1 MTSNNG
7 TINADLN
14 QQYQTLAS
22 IFTEQIDCLDRLLD
36 CIHTERTALA
46 ELETETVIEV
56 SNQKQQLMTQAET
69 TMTEAKALIEPLKD
83 DDPEAS
89 VEALFK
95 DLDPTGDLN
104 RLRERMIA
112 LTDRCLIENRQN
124 SVQIRRQN
132 QQVHAALCVLRGEDH
147 QKPFYTAQ
155 GERSVGYG
163 NRILGKA

>member
-1 MTSNNG
+1 MTSNN
-7 TINADLN
+7 ISVNDDFN
-14 QQYQTLAS
+14 QQYQALAS
-22 IFTEQIDCLDRLLD
+22 IFIEQIDCLDRLLD

-46 ELETETVIEV
+46 DLATETVIEV
-56 SNQKQQLMTQAET
+56 SEQKQSLMTQAET
-69 TMTEAKALIEPLKD
+69 TMVQAKALIEPLKD

-132 QQVHAALCVLRGEDH
+132 QQVHAALCVLRGEDQ